1 MDIVSFI
8 RKNKFLS
15 FQLFFD
21 IFVVVYF
28 ILNTIIAKK
37 IFKYYET
44 KFNYL
49 KLNTSKKNIKRIHEK
64 KNN

>member
-8 RKNKFLS
+8 RKNKFLT
-15 FQLFFD
+15 FQLFLDLF
-21 IFVVVYF
+21 IIVYL

-37 IFKYYET
+37 IF
-44 KFNYL
+44 NYL
-49 KLNTSKKNIKRIHEK
+49 TLKTCKKNIKGNHEK